1 MCYNKATYTPREL
14 HYIRNC
20 MKACTRAIAIIQGI
34 AFTLLGST
42 SQVNS
47 CGRSTSCVVVGV
59 FLGQI
64 VVVTALPLGQKSI
77 SGAIGNNTSAEKGE
91 KWAWLIEQLRV
102 RRKL

>member
-1 MCYNKATYTPREL
+1 MVEVLP
-14 HYIRNC
+14 
-20 MKACTRAIAIIQGI
+20 
-34 AFTLLGST
+34 GS
-42 SQVNS
+42 V
-47 CGRSTSCVVVGV
+47 VVVGV

-64 VVVTALPLGQKSI
+64 VVVAALPLGQKSI

>member
-1 MCYNKATYTPREL
+1 MVEVLPVS
-14 HYIRNC
+14 
-20 MKACTRAIAIIQGI
+20 M
-34 AFTLLGST
+34 
-42 SQVNS
+42 
-47 CGRSTSCVVVGV
+47 VVVGV

-102 RRKL
+102 GRNCRNINPDVLM